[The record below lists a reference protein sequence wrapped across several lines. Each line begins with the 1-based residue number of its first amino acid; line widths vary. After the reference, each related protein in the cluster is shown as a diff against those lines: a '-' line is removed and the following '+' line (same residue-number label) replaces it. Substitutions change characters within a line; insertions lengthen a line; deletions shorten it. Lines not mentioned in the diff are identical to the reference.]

1 MTQAVRHGVDPEH
14 PEYLQTLANL
24 RTRIS
29 DTTADDGVDRA
40 DNVSGLSKIY
50 QDMGAYGDLMPGNGD
65 RGTFKPSPPLPVQE
79 CSESRSVECEGRLLV
94 RDCSVLLD
102 LKDTL
107 KGTATLNWSKDTA
120 LSRWTGITTGGTP
133 QRVAGLSLADN
144 MLTGSIPAELGD
156 MPGLEEL
163 WLAGSQLS
171 GRIPVRLGRLELTDL
186 FLSENPIEGCLPY
199 GLRDVARNDF
209 QIDPVAVMPDCR
221 NEAPVFSE
229 SSYSFT
235 VGEDAANGDVV
246 GRLAAEDP
254 DGTTVTY
261 AITAGN
267 GDGKFGINADRGR
280 LSVAGEL
287 DYETSPS
294 YSLTLQATDGDGATT
309 DVTVSIGV
317 SDVAE

>member
-50 QDMGAYGDLMPGNGD
+50 QDMGAYGDLMPEDGD

-79 CSESRSVECEGRLLV
+79 CSESRSVEREGRLLV

-133 QRVAGLSLADN
+133 QRVTGLSLASSN
-144 MLTGSIPAELGD
+144 LNGSIPT
-156 MPGLEEL
+156 GLERL
-163 WLAGSQLS
+163 SALTTVDLS
-171 GRIPVRLGRLELTDL
+171 GNSLTGTVPMFLVRLPLDTVRISGNS
-186 FLSENPIEGCLPY
+186 LSGCIPAA
-199 GLRDVARNDF
+199 LRDVTTHDLASVGLSYCDRLT
-209 QIDPVAVMPDCR
+209 
-221 NEAPVFSE
+221 APPAPS
-229 SSYSFT
+229 
-235 VGEDAANGDVV
+235 G
-246 GRLAAEDP
+246 L
-254 DGTTVTY
+254 
-261 AITAGN
+261 
-267 GDGKFGINADRGR
+267 R
-280 LSVAGEL
+280 LSVADGVFTISWNEVSRATK
-287 DYETSPS
+287 YEA
-294 YSLTLQATDGDGATT
+294 QHRIGDATDWTALPAVETTSTTHAAEGGLTCGTAYRFRVRAFGDGVMDSADWGDPSTEASHTT
-309 DVTVSIGV
+309 G
-317 SDVAE
+317 ACN